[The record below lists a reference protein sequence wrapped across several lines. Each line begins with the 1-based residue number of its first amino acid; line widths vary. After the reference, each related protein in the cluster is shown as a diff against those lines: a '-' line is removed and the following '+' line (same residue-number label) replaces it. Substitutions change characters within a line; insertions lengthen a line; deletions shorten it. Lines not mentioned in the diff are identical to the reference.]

1 MSSKQCVI
9 INHLYL
15 LIFFFF
21 LQQQCSTTLS
31 FQFQQKYKYKY
42 SDGRRT
48 MMGRRISSSSSG
60 EGLVTVVHLPSSFV
74 VTTTTA
80 TEQQH
85 NTLVLFS
92 IPIKYNDDIDRS
104 DNNLPR
110 RRRDVLVAGGGTF
123 SLAAIV
129 VGTLLFPS
137 NARAGTG
144 SSNEEYKDVT
154 TKISSKLLTSSE
166 TVTESDDDALSSINW
181 SIPKVTGLTTE
192 EMAQKIEKGLRRDC
206 WFVTGRSMPEL
217 FADSFTFSDPQ
228 VSLTGIEDYSR
239 GVRKFYKQDGSAIG
253 EVVCTGVTA
262 PNTITVIWRNYG
274 TVNIGPGFELAP
286 YLVTTTLT
294 TSPNNNKN
302 DGLIVKQ
309 EDAFETNT
317 AALIKYNLFK
327 GKNRPLPPP
336 INTVTCPL
344 PLPQKA

>member
-31 FQFQQKYKYKY
+31 FQFQQKYQ
-42 SDGRRT
+42 
-48 MMGRRISSSSSG
+48 
-60 EGLVTVVHLPSSFV
+60 VVHHPSSFV

-104 DNNLPR
+104 DNNRPC

-206 WFVTGRSMPEL
+206 WFVTGRCSMPEL

-228 VSLTGIEDYSR
+228 VY
-239 GVRKFYKQDGSAIG
+239 
-253 EVVCTGVTA
+253 
-262 PNTITVIWRNYG
+262 P
-274 TVNIGPGFELAP
+274 
-286 YLVTTTLT
+286 
-294 TSPNNNKN
+294 
-302 DGLIVKQ
+302 
-309 EDAFETNT
+309 
-317 AALIKYNLFK
+317 
-327 GKNRPLPPP
+327 
-336 INTVTCPL
+336 
-344 PLPQKA
+344 